1 MQSASLRNLVLAAV
15 LVPVAGCQSPYGY
28 QSPYYGNTPMGTYPQ
43 FPSGPVYNTTPSGPT
58 YVPNG
63 QPGTGGPTPLGAPA
77 QPPSTYDNGSGG
89 IKFDNAEPFKTT
101 PPAGG
106 NRGTVPDPQDD
117 LKQDPS
123 ASKPDLTPTS
133 SIQRDFQLQPQLE
146 QVPDNTGSPIQP
158 ANSAEEEEDPFGQP
172 KFSPPKKI
180 SSAAE
185 MPSGGIEQ
193 VKYESPPKERNPYGR
208 DTAHANPEWLRGVID
223 FDPQERTWQ
232 IVYAATPDPRD
243 RNGGSLTLGNHRD
256 LSKCRNGD
264 IVAVFGAIDA
274 SQVDSRGKPIYAL
287 DKVQPLAN

>member
-1 MQSASLRNLVLAAV
+1 MQSALKHLVLAAAV
-15 LVPVAGCQSPYGY
+15 GSVAGCQSPYGY
-28 QSPYYGNTPMGTYPQ
+28 QSPYYGNAPVGTYPQ
-43 FPSGPVYNTTPSGPT
+43 FPGGPVYNTTPGPT

-63 QPGTGGPTPLGAPA
+63 QPGMGSPTPLGAPTT

-89 IKFDNAEPFKTT
+89 IKFDNNNGDAAPFNST

-106 NRGTVPDPQDD
+106 RGTVPDPQDD

-133 SIQRDFQLQPQLE
+133 SSSIRRDFQLQPQLE
-146 QVPDNTGSPIQP
+146 QVPEQDSTPVQP
-158 ANSAEEEEDPFGQP
+158 ANTAEEDDPFA
-172 KFSPPKKI
+172 PPRKI

-185 MPSGGIEQ
+185 MPTGAIEQ

-208 DTAHANPEWLRGVID
+208 DTTHANPEWLRGVVD

-256 LSKCRNGD
+256 LSRCRNGD
-264 IVAVFGAIDA
+264 IVVVFGGIDA
-274 SQVDSRGKPIYAL
+274 NQVDSRGKPIYAL